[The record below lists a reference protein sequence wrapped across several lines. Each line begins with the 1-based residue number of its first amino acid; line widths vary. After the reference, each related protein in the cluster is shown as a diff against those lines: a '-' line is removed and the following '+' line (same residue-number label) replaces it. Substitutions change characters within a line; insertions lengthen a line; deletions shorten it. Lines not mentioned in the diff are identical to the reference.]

1 MNRQRQQLKQQMRD
15 RKITRILYQSQLTPL
30 KKKIFEVEQTLKCMA
45 KKELSELL
53 AGVFTP
59 SGDTGGIT
67 FDEVVEFVKGENS
80 DQK

>member
-53 AGVFTP
+53 AGVFNP
-59 SGDTGGIT
+59 LGDTGFVT
-67 FDEVVEFVKGENS
+67 FDDVVEFVNGEKS
-80 DQK
+80 DKK